1 MTHPLSWDNPA
12 DRVRAVFGLPAEA
25 PLPRVDADT
34 LLVFRQHLADQW
46 PGRPQAGVYCEPG
59 RFQREQIWLCGV
71 GDGVDESRGVCGEIA
86 GDSLA
91 GEYPLSRV
99 TLDADAEWNETL
111 ADYQFWYAQG
121 QTPLDHATA
130 WGVDAVAPGG

>member
-1 MTHPLSWDNPA
+1 MTRPLSWDKPA

-25 PLPRVDADT
+25 PLPPVNADK
-34 LLVFRQHLADQW
+34 LLVFRQHLADIW
-46 PGRPQAGVYCEPG
+46 PGRPQAGVYCEAR

-71 GDGVDESRGVCGEIA
+71 ADGVDESRGVCGEIA

-99 TLDADAEWNETL
+99 TLNADA
-111 ADYQFWYAQG
+111 
-121 QTPLDHATA
+121 
-130 WGVDAVAPGG
+130 